1 MNTKTVS
8 DKAAVQELFLYTA
21 HSHKIWVNCSIHIIQ
36 NLRQKFLAGNYDKD
50 RAVIAWE
57 VAATRAAKL
66 YVHEFRCNN
75 NYYRIF
81 NAATRRECAQLL
93 EEYYYEQITE

>member
-1 MNTKTVS
+1 MNTKTVA
-8 DKAAVQELFLYTA
+8 DKAAVQELFLYTVNN
-21 HSHKIWVNCSIHIIQ
+21 HKIHVNCNLYIIA
-36 NLRQKFLAGNYDKD
+36 NLCKKYLDGTYDKD

-93 EEYYYEQITE
+93 EEYYYENIVE